1 MYIYP
6 AIDLRDGKVVRLTK
20 GDYNAMTVYN
30 DDPVAVAKSFYEAGA
45 TCLHVV
51 DLDGAKE
58 GKAQNAAVIGKIA
71 AEVPMFI
78 EVGGG
83 IRTEEQIIAYQSQG
97 IKRVIL
103 GTVAVRDYGF
113 VERMT
118 EKYGDLIAVG
128 VDAIDGKVAVSGWLE
143 TTEISDV
150 EFLKKLYATGVK
162 TVIYTDISKDGMLS
176 GTNIEQYRAATGEG
190 FPNIIASGGVSS
202 LEELAVLSEL
212 GVYGAIIG
220 KALYTGTLALK
231 DALQYERN

>member
-30 DDPVAVAKSFYEAGA
+30 DDPVSVAKSFYDAGA

-58 GKAQNAAVIGKIA
+58 GKAQNAEVIGKIA
-71 AEVPMFI
+71 SEVPMFI

-83 IRTEEQIIAYQSQG
+83 IRTEEQILAYKNQG

-128 VDAIDGKVAVSGWLE
+128 VDALGGKVAVSGWLE

-176 GTNIEQYRAATGEG
+176 GTNIEQYKVVAGDG

-202 LEELAVLSEL
+202 LEELAVLSSM
-212 GVYGAIIG
+212 GIYGAIIG
-220 KALYTGTLALK
+220 KALYTGTLSLK

>member
-30 DDPVAVAKSFYEAGA
+30 DDPVSVAKSFYDAGA

-58 GKAQNAAVIGKIA
+58 GKAQNAEVIGKIA
-71 AEVPMFI
+71 SEVPMFI

-83 IRTEEQIIAYQSQG
+83 IRTEEQILAYKNQG

-128 VDAIDGKVAVSGWLE
+128 VDALGGKVAVSGWLE

-176 GTNIEQYRAATGEG
+176 GTNIEQYKAVAGDG

-202 LEELAVLSEL
+202 LEELAVLSSM
-212 GVYGAIIG
+212 GIYGAIIG
-220 KALYTGTLALK
+220 KALYTGTLSLK